1 LVLAFF
7 SIVNRQSSMARLFFM
22 VIEIIKRVVENLI
35 AYRKRSI
42 MTLLGVMWGIAS
54 YILLIAYG
62 NDFHRALL
70 LGMRYFGDNIVV
82 VWNGQT
88 SMQAGGARSGRVVR
102 TESDDV
108 EVIRQRCTLV
118 KRVSPEVYDEM
129 QLRWGERMTT
139 AGIRAVNDEYGPMR
153 GMFIGEGR
161 FLSAED
167 TSAMRRVV
175 VLGYDLKKKLF
186 SQAPALDQDV
196 FIRGLRF
203 TVVGVLQKKI
213 SLSNYFSQDDAC
225 GYIPIK
231 VMGILRDIRY
241 NSVLVFQ
248 PVSAGLEVPATRQ
261 VRQVL
266 AEIHKFN
273 PADKKALIMD
283 PSSEGF
289 NVVNGLGLAVK
300 ILLNV
305 IGIFTLAVAG
315 VGIMNIML
323 FCVQERTH
331 EIGVL
336 RALGARK
343 RHIRM
348 QFLGEALALSV
359 FGGLLGYVL
368 SVLIAN
374 WIGVIPFLGS
384 IFDDSSGQGDIHLIV
399 NTRVFFTSF
408 FTFVV
413 IGLLSGTWPAI
424 KASRLD
430 PVEALRAE

>member
-1 LVLAFF
+1 
-7 SIVNRQSSMARLFFM
+7 
-22 VIEIIKRVVENLI
+22 
-35 AYRKRSI
+35 
-42 MTLLGVMWGIAS
+42 MTLVGVMWGIAS

-70 LGMRYFGDNIVV
+70 LGMKYFGDNIVV

-88 SMQAGGARSGRVVR
+88 SMQAGGARSGRIIR
-102 TESDDV
+102 TEPDDV
-108 EVIRQRCTLV
+108 DAIRQRCTLV

-129 QLRWGERMTT
+129 QVRWGDRMTS

-153 GMFIGEGR
+153 GMYIGEGR

-167 TSAMRRVV
+167 VSAMRRVV

-196 FIRGLRF
+196 FIRGIRF
-203 TVVGVLQKKI
+203 TVIGVLRKKI
-213 SLSNYFSQDDAC
+213 SLSNYFSQDDTCA
-225 GYIPIK
+225 YIPIN
-231 VMGILRDIRY
+231 VMGTMRDIRY

-248 PVSAGLEVPATRQ
+248 PVNSTLEDPAK
-261 VRQVL
+261 RQVL
-266 AEIHKFN
+266 QVLGEIHKFN
-273 PADKKALIMD
+273 PADKKALVLD
-283 PSSEGF
+283 TSSEGF
-289 NVVNGLGLAVK
+289 QIVNGLGMAIK
-300 ILLNV
+300 GLLGV

-315 VGIMNIML
+315 VGIMNIIL

-343 RHIRM
+343 RYIRL
-348 QFLGEALALSV
+348 QFLGEALALSIL
-359 FGGLLGYVL
+359 GGVLGYL
-368 SVLIAN
+368 LAILMAN
-374 WIGVIPFLGS
+374 WIGVIPFLGP
-384 IFDDSSGQGDIHLIV
+384 IFEDSSGQGDIHLIV
-399 NTRVFFTSF
+399 NTHVFFTSF
-408 FTFVV
+408 ITFII

>member
-1 LVLAFF
+1 MIF
-7 SIVNRQSSMARLFFM
+7 
-22 VIEIIKRVVENLI
+22 EIIKRVVENI
-35 AYRKRSI
+35 VAYRKRSV
-42 MTLLGVMWGIAS
+42 MTIVGVMWGIAS
-54 YILLIAYG
+54 YILLLAYG
-62 NDFHRALL
+62 SDFHRALL

-88 SMQAGGARSGRVVR
+88 SMQVGGARAGRVVR
-102 TESDDV
+102 TEQDDV
-108 EVIRQRCTLV
+108 EAIRQRCTLI
-118 KRVSPEVYDEM
+118 KRVSPEVYEEM
-129 QLRWGERMTT
+129 QLRWGDRMTT
-139 AGIRAVNDEYGPMR
+139 AGIRAVNDEYGVMR

-161 FLSAED
+161 FLNAED
-167 TSAMRRVV
+167 VSSMRRVV

-196 FIRGLRF
+196 FISGMRF
-203 TVVGVLQKKI
+203 TVVGVMQKKI
-213 SLSNYFSQDDAC
+213 SLSNYFSQDDTCAI
-225 GYIPIK
+225 IPVK
-231 VMGILRDIRY
+231 TMGIMRDIRY

-248 PVSAGLEVPATRQ
+248 PVSAAMEAAATRQ
-261 VRQVL
+261 VLQVL
-266 AEIHKFN
+266 GDIHKFN
-273 PADKKALIMD
+273 PADRKALVLD
-283 PSSEGF
+283 SSSEGYGI
-289 NVVNGLGLAVK
+289 VNGLGLA
-300 ILLNV
+300 IRGLLDI

-348 QFLGEALALSV
+348 QFLGEALALSIL
-359 FGGLLGYVL
+359 GGVLGYFL
-368 SVLIAN
+368 SVLIAK
-374 WIGVIPFLGS
+374 WIGVIPFLGPL
-384 IFDDSSGQGDIHLIV
+384 FEDTSGQGDIHLVV
-399 NTRVFFTSF
+399 NTHVFFTSF
-408 FTFVV
+408 LTFTV

>member
-1 LVLAFF
+1 
-7 SIVNRQSSMARLFFM
+7 M
-22 VIEIIKRVVENLI
+22 I
-35 AYRKRSI
+35 AYRKRSV
-42 MTLLGVMWGIAS
+42 MTLVGVMWGIAS

-70 LGMRYFGDNIVV
+70 LGMKYFGDNIVV

-88 SMQAGGARSGRVVR
+88 SMQAGGARSGRIIR
-102 TESDDV
+102 TEPDDV
-108 EVIRQRCTLV
+108 DAIRQRCTLV

-129 QLRWGERMTT
+129 QVRWGDRMTS

-153 GMFIGEGR
+153 GMYMGEGR

-167 TSAMRRVV
+167 VSAMRRVV

-196 FIRGLRF
+196 FIRGVRF
-203 TVVGVLQKKI
+203 TVIGVLRKKI
-213 SLSNYFSQDDAC
+213 SLSNYFSQDDTCA
-225 GYIPIK
+225 YIPIN
-231 VMGILRDIRY
+231 VMGTMRDIRY

-248 PVSAGLEVPATRQ
+248 PVNSTLEDPAK
-261 VRQVL
+261 RQVL
-266 AEIHKFN
+266 QVLGEIHKFN
-273 PADKKALIMD
+273 PADKKALVLD
-283 PSSEGF
+283 TSSEGF
-289 NVVNGLGLAVK
+289 QIVNGLGMAIK
-300 ILLNV
+300 GLLGV

-315 VGIMNIML
+315 VGIMNIIL

-343 RHIRM
+343 RYIRL
-348 QFLGEALALSV
+348 QFLGEALALSIL
-359 FGGLLGYVL
+359 GGVLGYL
-368 SVLIAN
+368 LAILMAN
-374 WIGVIPFLGS
+374 WIGVIPFLGP
-384 IFDDSSGQGDIHLIV
+384 IFEDSSGQGDIHLIV
-399 NTRVFFTSF
+399 NTHVFFTSF
-408 FTFVV
+408 ITFII

>member
-1 LVLAFF
+1 
-7 SIVNRQSSMARLFFM
+7 
-22 VIEIIKRVVENLI
+22 
-35 AYRKRSI
+35 
-42 MTLLGVMWGIAS
+42 MTLVGVMWGIAS

-70 LGMRYFGDNIVV
+70 LGMKYFGDNIVI

-88 SMQAGGARSGRVVR
+88 SMQAGGSRSGRIIR
-102 TESDDV
+102 TEPDDV
-108 EVIRQRCTLV
+108 DAIRQRCTLV
-118 KRVSPEVYDEM
+118 KRVSPEVYDDM
-129 QLRWGERMTT
+129 QVRWGDRMTS

-153 GMFIGEGR
+153 GMYIGEGR

-167 TSAMRRVV
+167 VSAMRRVV

-196 FIRGLRF
+196 FIRGIRF
-203 TVVGVLQKKI
+203 TVIGVLRKKI
-213 SLSNYFSQDDAC
+213 ALSNYFSQDDTCA
-225 GYIPIK
+225 YIPIN
-231 VMGILRDIRY
+231 VMGTMRDIRY

-248 PVSAGLEVPATRQ
+248 PVNSTLEDPAK
-261 VRQVL
+261 RQVL
-266 AEIHKFN
+266 QVLGEIHKFN
-273 PADKKALIMD
+273 PADKKALVLD
-283 PSSEGF
+283 TSSEGF
-289 NVVNGLGLAVK
+289 QIVNGLGMAIK
-300 ILLNV
+300 GLLGV

-315 VGIMNIML
+315 VGIMNIIL

-343 RHIRM
+343 RHIRL
-348 QFLGEALALSV
+348 QFLGEALALSIL
-359 FGGLLGYVL
+359 GGVLGYL
-368 SVLIAN
+368 LAILTAN
-374 WIGVIPFLGS
+374 WIGVIPFLGP
-384 IFDDSSGQGDIHLIV
+384 IFEDSSGQGDIHLIV
-399 NTRVFFTSF
+399 NTHVFFTSF
-408 FTFVV
+408 ITFVI

>member
-1 LVLAFF
+1 
-7 SIVNRQSSMARLFFM
+7 MANMIL
-22 VIEIIKRVVENLI
+22 EIIKRVIENII

-42 MTLLGVMWGIAS
+42 MTIVGVAWGIAS
-54 YILLIAYG
+54 YILLVAYG

-88 SMQAGGARSGRVVR
+88 SMQAGGARAGRVVR
-102 TESDDV
+102 TETDDV
-108 EVIRQRCTLV
+108 ESIRQRCTLV

-129 QLRWGERMTT
+129 QLRWGDRMTT
-139 AGIRAVNDEYGPMR
+139 AGIRAVNDEYGAMR
-153 GMFIGEGR
+153 GMFMEEGR

-167 TSAMRRVV
+167 MASMRRVV
-175 VLGYDLKKKLF
+175 VLGHDLKKKLF
-186 SQAPALDQDV
+186 SQAPAIDQDV
-196 FIRGLRF
+196 FINNLRF
-203 TVVGVLQKKI
+203 SVIGVVRKKVA
-213 SLSNYFSQDDAC
+213 LSNYFSQDDSCAL
-225 GYIPIK
+225 IPID
-231 VMGILRDIRY
+231 VMGTMRDIRY

-248 PVSAGLEVPATRQ
+248 PMSASMEAAATRQ

-266 AEIHKFN
+266 GEIHKFA
-273 PADKKALIMD
+273 PADEKALILD
-283 PSSEGF
+283 SSSEGF
-289 NVVNGLGLAVK
+289 NIVNGLGLAIK
-300 ILLNV
+300 GLLGV
-305 IGIFTLAVAG
+305 IGLFTLAVAG

-343 RHIRM
+343 RHIRL
-348 QFLGEALALSV
+348 QFLGEALALSILGGV
-359 FGGLLGYVL
+359 FGYLL
-368 SVLIAN
+368 SILIAY
-374 WIGVIPFLGS
+374 WVGVIPFLGPV
-384 IFDDSSGQGDIHLIV
+384 FEDTSGQGDIRLIV
-399 NTRVFFTSF
+399 NTRVFITSF
-408 FTFVV
+408 LTFTI

>member
-1 LVLAFF
+1 
-7 SIVNRQSSMARLFFM
+7 M
-22 VIEIIKRVVENLI
+22 I
-35 AYRKRSI
+35 AYRKRSV
-42 MTLLGVMWGIAS
+42 MTLVGVMWGIAS

-70 LGMRYFGDNIVV
+70 LGMKYFGDNIVV

-88 SMQAGGARSGRVVR
+88 SMQAGGARSGRIIR
-102 TESDDV
+102 TEPDDV
-108 EVIRQRCTLV
+108 DAIRQRCTLV

-129 QLRWGERMTT
+129 QVRWGDRMTS

-153 GMFIGEGR
+153 GMYMGEGR

-167 TSAMRRVV
+167 VSAMRRVV

-196 FIRGLRF
+196 FIRGIRF
-203 TVVGVLQKKI
+203 TVIGVLRKKI
-213 SLSNYFSQDDAC
+213 SLSNYFSQDDTCA
-225 GYIPIK
+225 YIPIN
-231 VMGILRDIRY
+231 VMGTMRDIRY

-248 PVSAGLEVPATRQ
+248 PVNSTLEDPAK
-261 VRQVL
+261 RQVL
-266 AEIHKFN
+266 QVLGEIHKFN
-273 PADKKALIMD
+273 PADKKALVLD
-283 PSSEGF
+283 TSSEGF
-289 NVVNGLGLAVK
+289 QIVNGLGMAIK
-300 ILLNV
+300 GLLGV

-315 VGIMNIML
+315 VGIMNIIL

-343 RHIRM
+343 RYIRL
-348 QFLGEALALSV
+348 QFLGEALALSIL
-359 FGGLLGYVL
+359 GGVLGYL
-368 SVLIAN
+368 LAILMAN
-374 WIGVIPFLGS
+374 WIGVIPFLGP
-384 IFDDSSGQGDIHLIV
+384 IFEDSSGQGDIHLIV
-399 NTRVFFTSF
+399 NTHVFFTSF
-408 FTFVV
+408 ITFII

>member
-1 LVLAFF
+1 
-7 SIVNRQSSMARLFFM
+7 M
-22 VIEIIKRVVENLI
+22 I
-35 AYRKRSI
+35 AYRKRSV
-42 MTLLGVMWGIAS
+42 MTLVGVMWGIAS

-70 LGMRYFGDNIVV
+70 LGMKYFGDNIVV

-88 SMQAGGARSGRVVR
+88 SMQAGGARSGRIIR
-102 TESDDV
+102 TEPDDV
-108 EVIRQRCTLV
+108 DAIRQRCTLV
-118 KRVSPEVYDEM
+118 KRVSPEVYDDM
-129 QLRWGERMTT
+129 QVRWGDRMTS

-153 GMFIGEGR
+153 GMYMGEGR

-167 TSAMRRVV
+167 VSAMRRVV

-196 FIRGLRF
+196 FIRGIRF
-203 TVVGVLQKKI
+203 TVIGVLRKKI
-213 SLSNYFSQDDAC
+213 SLSNYFSQDDTCA
-225 GYIPIK
+225 YIPIN
-231 VMGILRDIRY
+231 VMGTMRDIRY

-248 PVSAGLEVPATRQ
+248 PVNSTLEDPAK
-261 VRQVL
+261 RQVL
-266 AEIHKFN
+266 QVLGEIHKFN
-273 PADKKALIMD
+273 PADKKALVLD
-283 PSSEGF
+283 TSSEGF
-289 NVVNGLGLAVK
+289 QIVNGLGMAIK
-300 ILLNV
+300 GLLGV

-315 VGIMNIML
+315 VGIMNIIL

-343 RHIRM
+343 RYIRL
-348 QFLGEALALSV
+348 QFLGEALALSIL
-359 FGGLLGYVL
+359 GGVLGYL
-368 SVLIAN
+368 LAILMAN
-374 WIGVIPFLGS
+374 WIGVIPFLGP
-384 IFDDSSGQGDIHLIV
+384 IFEDSSGQGDIHLIV
-399 NTRVFFTSF
+399 NTHVFFTSF
-408 FTFVV
+408 ITFVI

>member
-1 LVLAFF
+1 
-7 SIVNRQSSMARLFFM
+7 
-22 VIEIIKRVVENLI
+22 
-35 AYRKRSI
+35 
-42 MTLLGVMWGIAS
+42 MTLVGVMWGIAS

-70 LGMRYFGDNIVV
+70 LGMKYFGDNIVI

-88 SMQAGGARSGRVVR
+88 SMQAGGSRSGRIIR
-102 TESDDV
+102 TEPDDV
-108 EVIRQRCTLV
+108 DAIRQRCTLV
-118 KRVSPEVYDEM
+118 KRVSPEVYDDM
-129 QLRWGERMTT
+129 QVRWGDRMTS

-153 GMFIGEGR
+153 GMYIGEGR

-167 TSAMRRVV
+167 VSAMRRVV

-196 FIRGLRF
+196 FIRGIRF
-203 TVVGVLQKKI
+203 TVIGVLRKKI
-213 SLSNYFSQDDAC
+213 ALSNYFSQDDTCA
-225 GYIPIK
+225 YIPIN
-231 VMGILRDIRY
+231 VMGTMRDIRY

-248 PVSAGLEVPATRQ
+248 PVNSTLEDPAKRQ
-261 VRQVL
+261 ALQVL
-266 AEIHKFN
+266 GEIHKFN
-273 PADKKALIMD
+273 PADKKALVLD
-283 PSSEGF
+283 TSSEGF
-289 NVVNGLGLAVK
+289 QIVNGLGMAIK
-300 ILLNV
+300 GLLGV

-315 VGIMNIML
+315 VGIMNIIL

-343 RHIRM
+343 RHIRL
-348 QFLGEALALSV
+348 QFLGEALALSIL
-359 FGGLLGYVL
+359 GGVLGYL
-368 SVLIAN
+368 LAILTAN
-374 WIGVIPFLGS
+374 WIGVIPFLGP
-384 IFDDSSGQGDIHLIV
+384 IFEDSSGQGDIHLIV
-399 NTRVFFTSF
+399 NTHVFFTSF
-408 FTFVV
+408 ITFVI